1 MLDKNGF
8 DLWSDEYDK
17 TVGVSDSDNTYPFA
31 GYKEVLDRIFK
42 TVTSTPNA
50 VILDIGFGT
59 GVLSAKLYALGYEIW
74 GQDFSQNMLDKAKS
88 KMPDAHL
95 YLGDFANGLDS
106 EILHNKYDYIVA
118 TYSLHHLKD
127 EGKIKLINLLLT
139 LLKPEGKILIGDVA
153 FETTEKQNACRINAG
168 DEWDDEEY
176 YTVFDNVK
184 SSFDNVE
191 FQEISHC
198 AGLITVCGQ
207 PVDKR
212 RKKLLR

>member
-1 MLDKNGF
+1 MLDNNGF

-50 VILDIGFGT
+50 VILDIGLGT

-118 TYSLHHLKD
+118 T
-127 EGKIKLINLLLT
+127 
-139 LLKPEGKILIGDVA
+139 P
-153 FETTEKQNACRINAG
+153 F
-168 DEWDDEEY
+168 
-176 YTVFDNVK
+176 
-184 SSFDNVE
+184 
-191 FQEISHC
+191 
-198 AGLITVCGQ
+198 
-207 PVDKR
+207 KR
-212 RKKLLR
+212 RGQNQTYQSIANVVKTRRKNPNRRRCIRNDRKTKRVQNKSGRRMGRRRILYRFR